1 MQGLVSFGILLVV
14 IWAVAWLIFKA
25 AGFFIHL
32 LLIVGLIML
41 VAGFLR
47 RRV

>member
-1 MQGLVSFGILLVV
+1 MKGLVSFGVLLVV
-14 IWAVAWLIFKA
+14 IWAVGWLLFKV

-41 VAGFLR
+41 IAGFVR